1 MAHGAPGEACSRGRC
16 TFSRGQCSAD
26 TAGDV
31 SVPVAESEWD
41 RTCTPRRS
49 GSHVGLS
56 DEPPWRKV
64 GVKTS
69 PCTQLKAPTEGS
81 HT

>member
-1 MAHGAPGEACSRGRC
+1 M
-16 TFSRGQCSAD
+16 
-26 TAGDV
+26 

-49 GSHVGLS
+49 GSHVELS

-69 PCTQLKAPTEGS
+69 PCAQLKAPTEGS